1 MIYLLAIIVPPLA
14 LLLKGKIFQAI
25 FNGIIWVISIA
36 LAIISLG
43 ALSLL
48 WIVSVIWA
56 ILAVKSARDDE
67 RHEEL
72 VDAMRSRR

>member
-25 FNGIIWVISIA
+25 FNGILWVASIV
-36 LAIISLG
+36 LFVVSFG

-48 WIVSVIWA
+48 WFIAVIWA
-56 ILAVKSARDDE
+56 IISVRGAVNDE
-67 RHEEL
+67 RHDEL
-72 VDAMRSRR
+72 VDALRSRR